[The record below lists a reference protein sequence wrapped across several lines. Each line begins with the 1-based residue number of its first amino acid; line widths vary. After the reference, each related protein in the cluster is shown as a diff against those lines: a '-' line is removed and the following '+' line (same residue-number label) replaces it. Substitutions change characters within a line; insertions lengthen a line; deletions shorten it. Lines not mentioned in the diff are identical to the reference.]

1 MKKTIL
7 SKCSLHG
14 VLLTLAFCLF
24 PVLPACAQEDIVDRL
39 DKALGVTLPSEY
51 KSKLKTFVQSSLVFK
66 DKDASELTEQFI
78 KDEMK
83 KDWGISKQSQLLFI
97 WTALNEK
104 INGEFLYEGSDGNEN
119 RLEEFA
125 SIMNTYDD
133 CGKRYET
140 AFRAHTKQRSAEAK
154 QRSAEAKQQSAEAV
168 QTSNMITYYGLYQIT
183 SYYQLRGVA
192 PESETTEPNEF
203 WKHVKE
209 YWEHVANNCEKFNI
223 DYRSLLPL
231 EVQKFY
237 GIQPT
242 RQNNLTCEKA
252 MNQTLNYTI
261 KELAKLYNLYQQ
273 APQAEREI
281 EKKNANYII
290 EDCKK
295 RNIDYRAILLK
306 ELGDKKKAD
315 DLLKLFGV
323 E

>member
-7 SKCSLHG
+7 SKRFLHC
-14 VLLTLAFCLF
+14 VLLTLAFCL
-24 PVLPACAQEDIVDRL
+24 PVLPAFAQEDIVDRL

-51 KSKLKTFVQSSLVFK
+51 QSKLKTFVQSSLVFK

-140 AFRAHTKQRSAEAK
+140 AFRAHTKQRSEEAK
-154 QRSAEAKQQSAEAV
+154 QRSEEYEQRSAEYERQSEEADRRSAEAV
-168 QTSNMITYYGLYQIT
+168 KVIVKQDSI
-183 SYYQLRGVA
+183 
-192 PESETTEPNEF
+192 
-203 WKHVKE
+203 WVKE
-209 YWEHVANNCEKFNI
+209 RMVEFYDIYTQNPNI
-223 DYRSLLPL
+223 IKQDDLSFMK
-231 EVQKFY
+231 ES
-237 GIQPT
+237 
-242 RQNNLTCEKA
+242 
-252 MNQTLNYTI
+252 TI
-261 KELAKLYNLYQQ
+261 GFIA
-273 APQAEREI
+273 
-281 EKKNANYII
+281 
-290 EDCKK
+290 DCKK

-306 ELGDKKKAD
+306 ELGDKKKVD
-315 DLLKLFGV
+315 DLLKFFGV